1 MSNLDFKQ
9 ISIIN
14 SIVSTNKINSS
25 YDITNEHFFK
35 KLVSELDPNIE
46 LIGGEI
52 ELIKDS
58 KIGVRYSNFS
68 SIIDCLKAYFNSKGI
83 KEKLDQNFRIN
94 ILFDETKIINKDNA
108 QIETM
113 LDIILL
119 ISYIGSINNKYSHAI
134 PQDITNEI
142 IDYID
147 KFLSFQ
153 SDFSVE
159 DNYFPLTKK
168 QSTILMERSE
178 YKKEKDTLLELT
190 INQDAEIRRLNDQ
203 LNILTL
209 EFKKVKVKNEE
220 YELRNNVTNKQSI
233 NEIQDLWLKSKLEN
247 SSLTREIEDFKLENI
262 NLTNTIKFN
271 ERIHQ
276 EDIEK
281 YQNKIEVFED
291 RLAEFNNL
299 KKQNEKLNTKL
310 KDLQFIQNKQ
320 ETINNNFDNE
330 KLNNLL
336 AENKKQAEN
345 ITILKKELKMEK
357 EKIKQLE
364 NSKRKETSN
373 IFYESNKKMSL
384 VFNNELKD
392 GKDNDINHGDDSF
405 ILDIIPSQSSN
416 LLKFNEINHNIIN
429 SEDKIEYLKI
439 NKQQI
444 DGIHKLSDDKELLI
458 KQIDSLENKLE
469 KAIEEKENIEIL
481 NERLH
486 IQISKLEL
494 DKQKV
499 DLEMEK
505 IKLFDNS
512 NNLQEI
518 ISDKKTE
525 INELYEK
532 ITKQKQ
538 ENKAL
543 NDLVSKLEKEAQL
556 KVLLNKKATTN
567 NEISPRKDKKDLEII
582 QGKEKEIDS
591 LKKEVLSLKGNN
603 LEIEKAIKKLEDK
616 NKELITKM
624 KTMCSKEDLENY
636 KKKYEELNS
645 NVQKEHEVVS
655 NNLYDLSV
663 LFMGLKSEFQKRVES
678 NKKK

>member
-1 MSNLDFKQ
+1 
-9 ISIIN
+9 
-14 SIVSTNKINSS
+14 
-25 YDITNEHFFK
+25 
-35 KLVSELDPNIE
+35 
-46 LIGGEI
+46 
-52 ELIKDS
+52 
-58 KIGVRYSNFS
+58 
-68 SIIDCLKAYFNSKGI
+68 
-83 KEKLDQNFRIN
+83 
-94 ILFDETKIINKDNA
+94 
-108 QIETM
+108 
-113 LDIILL
+113 
-119 ISYIGSINNKYSHAI
+119 
-134 PQDITNEI
+134 
-142 IDYID
+142 
-147 KFLSFQ
+147 
-153 SDFSVE
+153 
-159 DNYFPLTKK
+159 
-168 QSTILMERSE
+168 
-178 YKKEKDTLLELT
+178 
-190 INQDAEIRRLNDQ
+190 
-203 LNILTL
+203 
-209 EFKKVKVKNEE
+209 
-220 YELRNNVTNKQSI
+220 
-233 NEIQDLWLKSKLEN
+233 
-247 SSLTREIEDFKLENI
+247 
-262 NLTNTIKFN
+262 
-271 ERIHQ
+271 
-276 EDIEK
+276 
-281 YQNKIEVFED
+281 
-291 RLAEFNNL
+291 
-299 KKQNEKLNTKL
+299 
-310 KDLQFIQNKQ
+310 
-320 ETINNNFDNE
+320 
-330 KLNNLL
+330 
-336 AENKKQAEN
+336 
-345 ITILKKELKMEK
+345 
-357 EKIKQLE
+357 
-364 NSKRKETSN
+364 
-373 IFYESNKKMSL
+373 MSL

-392 GKDNDINHGDDSF
+392 GKDNDNNHGDDSF

-416 LLKFNEINHNIIN
+416 LLKFNEIIHNIIT
-429 SEDKIEYLKI
+429 SEDKIENLKI

-444 DGIHKLSDDKELLI
+444 DEIHKLSDDKESLI
-458 KQIDSLENKLE
+458 KQIDILENKLE